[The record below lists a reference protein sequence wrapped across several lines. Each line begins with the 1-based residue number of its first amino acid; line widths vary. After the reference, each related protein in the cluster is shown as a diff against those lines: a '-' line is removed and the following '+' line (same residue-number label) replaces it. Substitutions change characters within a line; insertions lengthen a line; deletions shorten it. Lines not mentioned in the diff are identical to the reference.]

1 LSIDY
6 TTDPNG
12 RILSM
17 NYAEAGGYSGEL
29 FAVFNN
35 FGDISAWVDSNG
47 FTKYAAIYDLN
58 NSLRN
63 ELYNPP
69 QRINVPFGWNARNG
83 DITIQVGTDR
93 DLIINNEGSD
103 FSITNP
109 WGATDTMGWARPPKT
124 TKGGG
129 DIEPCGDEWMPYKR
143 CMWRCFNKCGENPN
157 KDCVGDVYKEDK
169 ENDKKYE
176 ERWHKWL
183 DTKIAAQKF
192 IEGSILGLLGVAGD
206 AALGKLLPSTLFLA
220 VWTSRSLYLDFL
232 LAMQKGEFL
241 IGGKTIW
248 ESYDT
253 WLNRE
258 KNCRDYCR
266 KYEPP
271 NPSSG

>member
-1 LSIDY
+1 
-6 TTDPNG
+6 
-12 RILSM
+12 M

-129 DIEPCGDEWMPYKR
+129 DDVELRGACPNGTILCCIPPDEKARKQIEDAC
-143 CMWRCFNKCGENPN
+143 
-157 KDCVGDVYKEDK
+157 
-169 ENDKKYE
+169 
-176 ERWHKWL
+176 L
-183 DTKIAAQKF
+183 IIA
-192 IEGSILGLLGVAGD
+192 LLGGN
-206 AALGKLLPSTLFLA
+206 
-220 VWTSRSLYLDFL
+220 
-232 LAMQKGEFL
+232 
-241 IGGKTIW
+241 
-248 ESYDT
+248 YDECV
-253 WLNRE
+253 E
-258 KNCRDYCR
+258 KAC
-266 KYEPP
+266 EA
-271 NPSSG
+271 